1 MERLVDEVETYQNQA
16 WHKSAVP
23 VSSGGSIL
31 VTASVGDFTYI
42 RVLIGLSVV
51 LLLLLIESLCNNSS
65 FEYEYPTSSL
75 HAVS

>member
-31 VTASVGDFTYI
+31 VTASVGVTYI

-51 LLLLLIESLCNNSS
+51 LLLLLMESVCNNSS